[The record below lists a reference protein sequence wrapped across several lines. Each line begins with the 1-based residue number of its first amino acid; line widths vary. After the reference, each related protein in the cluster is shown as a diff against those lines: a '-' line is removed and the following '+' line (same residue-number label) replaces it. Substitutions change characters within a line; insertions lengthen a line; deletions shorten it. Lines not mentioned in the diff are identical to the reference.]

1 MLAIIEQLL
10 VLQDR
15 DRRLLR
21 LKAELD
27 TIPGQRSSLQTKA
40 EKTQAV
46 FEEVKKLSTHIESDR
61 RRLEL
66 EVETLR
72 QRIAKLQIEQQGTR
86 SNDQYKAFQH
96 QIETTE
102 GDIRKLEDQQ
112 LGLMEQ
118 GEVAA
123 RDLQAAAKIAAAQK
137 AESDAALADLAAREA
152 NMRRERDEVGADRA
166 KLGAD
171 IDPTLLAR
179 YDRILKNRGESVVVG
194 VTNTVCGGCHMK
206 LPMQTFLETKAQI
219 NVTYCPNCGR
229 ILYFTAD
236 MQPRPGDIPE

>member
-1 MLAIIEQLL
+1 MLATIEQLL

-21 LKAELD
+21 LKAELE
-27 TIPGQRSSLQTKA
+27 TIPGQRLALQAKA
-40 EKTQAV
+40 AKTQAA
-46 FEEVKKLSTHIESDR
+46 FEEVKKLSAHIESER

-66 EVETLR
+66 EVETLK
-72 QRIAKLQIEQQGTR
+72 QRINKLQVEQQGTR

-96 QIETTE
+96 QIETTQ
-102 GDIRKLEDQQ
+102 GDILKLEDQQ

-118 GEVAA
+118 GEAA
-123 RDLQAAAKIAAAQK
+123 SRELQAASKVAAAQK
-137 AESDAALADLAAREA
+137 AESDGALADLAAREA
-152 NMRRERDEVGADRA
+152 NMRRERDETGAERA
-166 KLGAD
+166 KLGEA
-171 IDPTLLAR
+171 IDPALLAR

-206 LPMQTFLETKAQI
+206 LPFQTFLETKAQV

-229 ILYFTAD
+229 ILYFTTD